1 MRVPLS
7 CLLLCCLVP
16 LTAGAEV
23 DWAEGVIRVTGSGPP
38 DFRAQNPAQAR
49 LAAEK
54 SAQEDALRNVLA
66 SAAAL
71 PVQPGQSL
79 ETLFNA
85 GPDRERLVQLVR
97 SFRVREKRYYSD
109 NGLQVDV
116 ELPLAAL
123 AAAAIQGP
131 PAGSINTKGEWEFT
145 GLLVDAR
152 GLGVLPV
159 LAPRLVD
166 ESGQVL
172 YAPEWLSAEA
182 RGKVG
187 VAAFFKGMERA
198 LKHPR
203 VGDRPLVLKASAVK
217 GAELVLSSSAAAKL
231 RKTRNGWLSDGRV
244 GVVVQ

>member
-1 MRVPLS
+1 MRAPPTL
-7 CLLLCCLVP
+7 LLLCCLLP
-16 LTAGAEV
+16 SAASAEV
-23 DWAEGVIRVTGSGPP
+23 DWAEGVIRVTASGPP

-54 SAQEDALRNVLA
+54 SAQEDALRAVLA
-66 SAAAL
+66 QAGSL
-71 PVQPGQSL
+71 PVLPGQTL
-79 ETLFNA
+79 EALFPA
-85 GPDRERLVQLVR
+85 GPAREQLSQLVR
-97 SFRVREKRYYSD
+97 SYRVREKRYYTD
-109 NGLQVDV
+109 NGLQLDV
-116 ELPLAAL
+116 ELPLALL
-123 AAAAIQGP
+123 AAEAIQAP
-131 PAGSINTKGEWEFT
+131 PGGTINAKGDWEFT

-152 GLGVLPV
+152 GLGMSPL

-166 ESGQVL
+166 ESGQPL
-172 YAPEWLSAEA
+172 YGPEWLSAES

-187 VAAFFKGMERA
+187 VAAFFKGMEKA

-217 GAELVLSSSAAAKL
+217 GGDLVLPASAAAKL

>member
-1 MRVPLS
+1 MRALPALLALYCLAPLS
-7 CLLLCCLVP
+7 
-16 LTAGAEV
+16 ARAEV

-54 SAQEDALRNVLA
+54 SAQEAALRAVLA
-66 SAAAL
+66 HASSL
-71 PVQPGQSL
+71 PVQPGQPL
-79 ETLFNA
+79 EALFSA
-85 GPDRERLVQLVR
+85 APDRERLQQLAR
-97 SFRVREKRYYSD
+97 GFRVREKRYFSD

-131 PAGSINTKGEWEFT
+131 PSAVINGKGEWEFT

-152 GLGVLPV
+152 GLGAQPV

-172 YAPEWLSAEA
+172 YAPEWLSMDA

-187 VAAFFKGMERA
+187 VAAFFNGMERA

-217 GAELVLSSSAAAKL
+217 GAELVLSAASAAKL
-231 RKTRNGWLSDGRV
+231 RKTRNGWLADGRV

>member
-1 MRVPLS
+1 MRALRPCLLFCLVLPLS
-7 CLLLCCLVP
+7 
-16 LTAGAEV
+16 ASAEV

-49 LAAEK
+49 LAAER
-54 SAQEDALRNVLA
+54 SAQEDAVRAVMADA
-66 SAAAL
+66 SAL

-79 ETLFNA
+79 ETLFPA
-85 GPDRERLVQLVR
+85 GPGRERLQQLVR
-97 SFRVREKRYYSD
+97 AFRVREKRYYSD
-109 NGLQVDV
+109 NGLQLDV
-116 ELPLAAL
+116 ELPLAVL

-131 PAGSINTKGEWEFT
+131 PAGVITTKGEWDFT

-152 GLGVLPV
+152 GLGASPV

-166 ESGQVL
+166 EAGQVL

-217 GAELVLSSSAAAKL
+217 GAELVLSPAAAAKL
-231 RKTRNGWLSDGRV
+231 RKTRNGWLSEGRV